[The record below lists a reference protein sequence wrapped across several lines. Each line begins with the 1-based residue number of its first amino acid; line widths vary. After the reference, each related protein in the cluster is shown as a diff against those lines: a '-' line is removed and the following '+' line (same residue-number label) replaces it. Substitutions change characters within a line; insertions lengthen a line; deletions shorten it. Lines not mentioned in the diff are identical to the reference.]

1 MYYRNDNQFADIDSN
16 EDINQIRCDKN
27 SDKYSDQFIK
37 KHYSSTDSNNFMCP
51 MMKYPKH
58 SCPMLMSNVNKD
70 PDPDPMYYNHPYYQR
85 PYFYRPFNPFYW
97 WMQ

>member
-70 PDPDPMYYNHPYYQR
+70 PADPDPMYYNHPYYNHPYYQR
-85 PYFYRPFNPFYW
+85 PYFH
-97 WMQ
+97 